1 MKEFL
6 AAASV
11 IGSFASVWYA
21 NYWLMSVDGSGKL
34 RRHGVS
40 IGIAVL
46 ISSALVWML
55 FPGEGA
61 DGIGWGW
68 VLLACLLSLAMA
80 AYAAAV
86 PGAIEETLAKQ
97 SASSVKP
104 ASPKAKTRAIRTGW
118 SIGEVEFKYRDADGV
133 VTLRRVTV
141 HSVTPTYLK
150 ASATSVVLSGR
161 SVWIGLLM
169 ILWIARLVKFL
180 VPCSGLRE
188 AEGISLLI
196 QKNALMGRLAFFN
209 GVVVYGL

>member
-150 ASATSVVLSGR
+150 GECHERGAERTFRLDRIIDDLVDCQTGEVLSALQ
-161 SVWIGLLM
+161 W
-169 ILWIARLVKFL
+169 VKR
-180 VPCSGLRE
+180 G
-188 AEGISLLI
+188 
-196 QKNALMGRLAFFN
+196 
-209 GVVVYGL
+209 

>member
-55 FPGEGA
+55 SPGEGA

-97 SASSVKP
+97 SAPSIKP

-118 SIGEVEFKYRDADGV
+118 SIGEVEFAYEDAEGE
-133 VTLRRVTV
+133 VTFRRVTV
-141 HSVTPTYLK
+141 HSVTATHLK
-150 ASATSVVLSGR
+150 GECHERGEERTFRIDRIIGDLTDCETGEILKPKSWAKKVGR
-161 SVWIGLLM
+161 KG
-169 ILWIARLVKFL
+169 
-180 VPCSGLRE
+180 
-188 AEGISLLI
+188 
-196 QKNALMGRLAFFN
+196 
-209 GVVVYGL
+209 